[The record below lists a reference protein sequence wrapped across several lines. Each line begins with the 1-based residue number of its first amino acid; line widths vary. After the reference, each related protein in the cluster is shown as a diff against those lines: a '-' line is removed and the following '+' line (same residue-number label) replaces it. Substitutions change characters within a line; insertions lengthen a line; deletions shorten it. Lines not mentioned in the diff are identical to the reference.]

1 MAEIRKLI
9 RSAVFAGRFWPMS
22 AAQATWAPLQKLVA
36 RTIGCLNKHLA
47 QNMKCQQLDDEWEI
61 SKSTIHTQN
70 IQNYSVL
77 EMQKS

>member
-9 RSAVFAGRFWPMS
+9 RSAVFAGRFWPVS

-47 QNMKCQQLDDEWEI
+47 QNMKCRQLGLSE
-61 SKSTIHTQN
+61 N
-70 IQNYSVL
+70 SVPL
-77 EMQKS
+77 HPIVNDHYPY